1 MKIAIYNGQI
11 ITPDRIIENGYLL
24 IENGTIT
31 DIGTNFDETVFSGEK
46 INAEGKYISP
56 GFIDI
61 HVHGGGGGDFMDGTE
76 EAFIMAL
83 KSHAKYGTT
92 AMLPTTASSPDEE
105 LFEVF
110 DIYNGLNDKDYG
122 GAKMLGLHL
131 EGPYLSPLQAGA
143 MDPDRIKYPIP
154 ENYEKIYNASK
165 GAIKRWTA
173 APELKGCD
181 VFGAF
186 LKEKGILGSIG
197 HSDAVYSDVIKAYEN
212 GFEMLTH
219 FYSAMSTVTRV
230 NGYRYPG
237 IIEAG
242 YLIPGMKVELIADG
256 CHLPKELLQLVYNV
270 KGVENIVLVTDS
282 MRASGMPEG
291 EVIIGSLKGGRIAL
305 YEDGVCKLP
314 DRSAFAGSACT
325 ADRLIRTMVKL
336 AEVPLCKA
344 VQMLTKNPAKIL
356 NEHKKGAIALS
367 KDADIVIFD
376 EDINVSMTM
385 VEGRVIYK
393 AQ

>member
-1 MKIAIYNGQI
+1 MKTAIYNGKV
-11 ITPDRIIENGYLL
+11 ITPDRIIENGYVL

-31 DIGTNFDETVFSGEK
+31 DTGVNFDENVFIGEK
-46 INAEGKYISP
+46 IDAKGNYISP

-76 EAFIMAL
+76 EAYLSAL
-83 KSHAKYGTT
+83 TTHAKFGTT
-92 AMLPTTASSPDEE
+92 SMLPTTTSAPDDEMIKS
-105 LFEVF
+105 FE
-110 DIYNGLNDKDYG
+110 IYHNVKNKKYK
-122 GAKMLGLHL
+122 GANMLGLHL
-131 EGPYLSPLQAGA
+131 EGPYLSPKQAGA
-143 MDPDRIKYPIP
+143 MDPNRIKLPLP
-154 ENYEKIYNASK
+154 ENYEKLYNASN
-165 GAIKRWTA
+165 GCIKRWTA
-173 APELKGCD
+173 APELEGCD
-181 VFGAF
+181 SFGAF

-256 CHLPKELLQLVYNV
+256 CHLPKELLQLVYAV
-270 KGVENIVLVTDS
+270 KGVENIILVTDS
-282 MRASGMPEG
+282 MRAPGMEEG
-291 EVIIGSLKGGRIAL
+291 EIIIGSIKEGRIAL

-325 ADRLIRTMVKL
+325 ADRLVRTMVNL
-336 AEVPLCKA
+336 ADVPLCHA
-344 VQMLTKNPAKIL
+344 VQMLTKNPAKL
-356 NEHKKGAIALS
+356 LSENKKGSIALS
-367 KDADIVIFD
+367 KDADIIIFN
-376 EDINVSMTM
+376 ENIDIKMTM
-385 VEGRVIYK
+385 VNGEIIHKV
-393 AQ
+393 